1 MLFDDKQ
8 PEEGIMVK
16 RWLEV
21 IRTCNLPD
29 DLTMEEADPVSR
41 WLVITRACVFSM
53 TAISGLIGGLLAL
66 SRGPV
71 NWWFWLVALIGI
83 LLAHASNNMINDYFD
98 YRSGSD
104 QAEDYP
110 RGLYSPHPIR
120 SGWLTP
126 TKLMNAIIVVN
137 VIDLAIAIYLTAMV
151 GWGILIFAV
160 LGFLISLFYVAEPIQ
175 LKYRGLGELGVF
187 FIWGPLMIGG
197 VYFAVSGYAP
207 AWVFAAS
214 IPYGLTV
221 TTVLIGKHID
231 KLAPDAKNE
240 VHTLP
245 VFLGEQQSLFLNKIL
260 FVLFHIIVVI
270 LVLTRTLGPWVLL
283 SLFALPKLINETW
296 PRYSEPRPEEK
307 PEGYPVWPLWFVS
320 WAFRY
325 NRTAGGLF
333 VLGLILNLLLPI
345 A

>member
-1 MLFDDKQ
+1 
-8 PEEGIMVK
+8 MVR
-16 RWLEV
+16 RWLDI
-21 IRTCNLPD
+21 IRTCNLPNG
-29 DLTMEEADPVSR
+29 MAMAEADLVSR

-53 TAISGLIGGLLAL
+53 TALSGLIGGLLAL
-66 SRGPV
+66 SLGPI

-104 QAEDYP
+104 QSEDYP

-137 VIDLAIAIYLTAMV
+137 VIDLIIAIYLTVMV
-151 GWGILIFAV
+151 GWGIMLFA
-160 LGFLISLFYVAEPIQ
+160 LPGFLISVFYVAEPVK

-187 FIWGPLMIGG
+187 LIWGPLMTGG
-197 VYFAVSGYAP
+197 VFYAVSGFLP
-207 AWVFAAS
+207 TWVLAAS

-231 KLAPDAKNE
+231 KLVPDAKNG
-240 VHTLP
+240 VKTLP
-245 VFLGEQQSLFLNKIL
+245 VLLGEKQALFLNKIL
-260 FVLFHIIVVI
+260 FIAFHIIVVI
-270 LVLTRTLGPWVLL
+270 LVLTQTLGAWVLL
-283 SLFALPKLINETW
+283 SLLTIPKLVNETW
-296 PRYSEPRPEEK
+296 PRYSEPRPAEK
-307 PEGYPVWPLWFVS
+307 PENYPVWPLWFVS

-333 VLGLILNLLLPI
+333 VLGLVLNLLLPLV
-345 A
+345 